1 MFCHVANL
9 LATLLS
15 HYLYASLY
23 GQHLRRDYATTS
35 CTELEQCCDSPKINR
50 SSLDRGLNHQLNEQK
65 YTSVPSELLLALF
78 L

>member
-9 LATLLS
+9 LNTPQS
-15 HYLYASLY
+15 HYLY

-35 CTELEQCCDSPKINR
+35 CTELEQCCDSPKMNR

-65 YTSVPSELLLALF
+65 YTCVTSELLLALF

>member
-15 HYLYASLY
+15 HYLYD
-23 GQHLRRDYATTS
+23 QHLSRDYVTTS
-35 CTELEQCCDSPKINR
+35 CTECCDSPKMNR

-65 YTSVPSELLLALF
+65 YACVPSELLLALF

>member
-15 HYLYASLY
+15 HYLY

-35 CTELEQCCDSPKINR
+35 CTELGFAEEYDPGIM
-50 SSLDRGLNHQLNEQK
+50 
-65 YTSVPSELLLALF
+65 
-78 L
+78 